1 MLDQARDGCG
11 RRGGPEQVHPGP
23 CGSRCAEELE
33 FYSEEEEGPLTA
45 LSRIVT
51 WSDDQF

>member
-1 MLDQARDGCG
+1 MLDQARDECG

-23 CGSRCAEELE
+23 SSNQCAEELE

-45 LSRIVT
+45 VSRVVM
-51 WSDDQF
+51 